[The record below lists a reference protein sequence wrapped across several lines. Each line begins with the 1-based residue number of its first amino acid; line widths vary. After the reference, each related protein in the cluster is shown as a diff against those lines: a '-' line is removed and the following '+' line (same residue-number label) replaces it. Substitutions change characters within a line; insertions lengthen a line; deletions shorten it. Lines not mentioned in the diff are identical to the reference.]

1 MSKKIQYC
9 LNQISVAMTVGLE
22 EMFYNL
28 GKLVAINPFKTICFS
43 LSLTALCGL
52 GLFSF
57 YEEKDLVKLWIPEN
71 NDFATNHQ
79 WLIHNFPP
87 KIRYQS
93 MVLVDETNI
102 LRPDVLRYVSYGNTG
117 CGVFKQGIQNLK
129 DFCLRIN
136 IPRLKDCILSFGLKA
151 SCQKVPNLTFKVNFL
166 RQKSF
171 KSFSFFFIIEYQLR
185 STFFVIY
192 IF

>member
-1 MSKKIQYC
+1 MYPPFESSTTNFAILLIIRFMY
-9 LNQISVAMTVGLE
+9 TVQCCILGSICVYRIPLTLTYINYYWL
-22 EMFYNL
+22 FSL

-87 KIRYQS
+87 KIRH
-93 MVLVDETNI
+93 VNL
-102 LRPDVLRYVSYGNTG
+102 
-117 CGVFKQGIQNLK
+117 FKIIYALIWLL
-129 DFCLRIN
+129 F
-136 IPRLKDCILSFGLKA
+136 
-151 SCQKVPNLTFKVNFL
+151 
-166 RQKSF
+166 
-171 KSFSFFFIIEYQLR
+171 FSLFYEN
-185 STFFVIY
+185 
-192 IF
+192 

>member
-1 MSKKIQYC
+1 MRLQTCLREKIKIINFKNSEFYKLLRVPLVQFSKFNNFFWVRWFLGKNLSNFVSPVWKLHNVYC
-9 LNQISVAMTVGLE
+9 LYTICVYRIPLTLTYINYYWLFS
-22 EMFYNL
+22 L

-87 KIRYQS
+87 KIRH
-93 MVLVDETNI
+93 VKT
-102 LRPDVLRYVSYGNTG
+102 
-117 CGVFKQGIQNLK
+117 C
-129 DFCLRIN
+129 
-136 IPRLKDCILSFGLKA
+136 
-151 SCQKVPNLTFKVNFL
+151 
-166 RQKSF
+166 
-171 KSFSFFFIIEYQLR
+171 
-185 STFFVIY
+185 STI
-192 IF
+192 

>member
-1 MSKKIQYC
+1 MQSIFWTLFLSSRPYKNIKHHGILSSYLLTFGSANILGVLMCLYIIRLYVYC
-9 LNQISVAMTVGLE
+9 TYCVYRIPLTLTYINYYWLFS
-22 EMFYNL
+22 L

-87 KIRYQS
+87 KIRH
-93 MVLVDETNI
+93 
-102 LRPDVLRYVSYGNTG
+102 
-117 CGVFKQGIQNLK
+117 
-129 DFCLRIN
+129 
-136 IPRLKDCILSFGLKA
+136 
-151 SCQKVPNLTFKVNFL
+151 VNFSQYAL
-166 RQKSF
+166 VFYSQRFWVFCNSMGKKWCTTSNQIQVIHF
-171 KSFSFFFIIEYQLR
+171 RAVGR
-185 STFFVIY
+185 SENPGS
-192 IF
+192 